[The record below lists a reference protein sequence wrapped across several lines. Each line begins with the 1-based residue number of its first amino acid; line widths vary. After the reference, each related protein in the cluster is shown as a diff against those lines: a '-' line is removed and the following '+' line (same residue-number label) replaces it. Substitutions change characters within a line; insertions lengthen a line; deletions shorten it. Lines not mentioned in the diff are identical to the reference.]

1 MTPKDK
7 AGTRA
12 FWNKL
17 EQGKKT
23 VSPAKNPR
31 KEKETRKIPTRSK
44 HGLRH
49 VRPKTPVA
57 EQHKIRR
64 RTKERKKERVSSAKN
79 PRNTNGSTIKK
90 THEGNRKRRIK
101 IRETFVPD
109 RSGGREQQPENQT
122 RAMREATRS
131 GSRNGGRRGNG
142 DEETGKRGKQQHGF
156 CRVLGRAE
164 GGAHAWG
171 SGELPLLWER
181 SLVWVGGRRPSQV
194 SSKNPT
200 FERLKATLVLGG
212 GAGEN
217 AEGSTFPGLGRFPA
231 FALPGL
237 WPRAGSSFA
246 SALSPRCV
254 AADGPA
260 VASPLVFWS
269 STLHLFCFFFIPALP
284 CFAFGLQWIWLV
296 EGNGDDVEA
305 GGGGGFGGGTAA
317 VGNPD
322 DAAQENSGKGIVE
335 PCICLVQ
342 SGRAC
347 NPNMGLFFLSLS
359 CI

>member
-1 MTPKDK
+1 MQRSSRLP
-7 AGTRA
+7 
-12 FWNKL
+12 
-17 EQGKKT
+17 
-23 VSPAKNPR
+23 VSWTSLAPVGPA
-31 KEKETRKIPTRSK
+31 SA
-44 HGLRH
+44 H
-49 VRPKTPVA
+49 
-57 EQHKIRR
+57 R
-64 RTKERKKERVSSAKN
+64 RTGTPAGLDRLKEEAFLSEL
-79 PRNTNGSTIKK
+79 I
-90 THEGNRKRRIK
+90 E
-101 IRETFVPD
+101 VP
-109 RSGGREQQPENQT
+109 
-122 RAMREATRS
+122 
-131 GSRNGGRRGNG
+131 
-142 DEETGKRGKQQHGF
+142 
-156 CRVLGRAE
+156 V
-164 GGAHAWG
+164 
-171 SGELPLLWER
+171 
-181 SLVWVGGRRPSQV
+181 QV

-200 FERLKATLVLGG
+200 FERLKATLVRLLRCSSKPGLGG

-322 DAAQENSGKGIVE
+322 DAAQENSGKGVVE